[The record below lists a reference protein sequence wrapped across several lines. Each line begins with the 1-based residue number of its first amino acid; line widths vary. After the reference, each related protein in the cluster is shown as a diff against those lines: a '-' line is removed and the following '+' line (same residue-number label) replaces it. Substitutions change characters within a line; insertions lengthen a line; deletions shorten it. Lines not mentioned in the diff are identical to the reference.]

1 MYLTTGAWCHL
12 TISKHQLRLHRTA
25 MCHLRVF
32 KVWDIYSLGIFL
44 VSPLLCLL
52 VMPAALDQGD
62 WWACVSSGKP
72 VVTVVLP
79 GPWQK
84 DQWSQ
89 SSQGETTH
97 VMTVYTCVLEMKGA
111 RSSWGIRV
119 ISFLWVLC
127 CLSLT
132 LWDKALHPSTRER
145 TWRCEDS
152 QTYNH

>member
-1 MYLTTGAWCHL
+1 MYLTIGAWCRL
-12 TISKHQLRLHRTA
+12 TIPNINSNFTGLRCVTWEYSKSGTFIL
-25 MCHLRVF
+25 
-32 KVWDIYSLGIFL
+32 SGIFL
-44 VSPLLCLL
+44 LSSLLCLL
-52 VMPAALDQGD
+52 VMPGALDQGD
-62 WWACVSSGKP
+62 WSACIYSGKP
-72 VVTVVLP
+72 IGTVVLT